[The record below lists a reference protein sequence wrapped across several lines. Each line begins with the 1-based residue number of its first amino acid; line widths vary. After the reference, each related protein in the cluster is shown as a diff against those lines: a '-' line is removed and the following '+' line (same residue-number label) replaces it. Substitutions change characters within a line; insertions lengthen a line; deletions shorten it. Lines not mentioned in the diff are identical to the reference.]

1 MKTQSSLEQKVRQY
15 LGMFWNKVSAADW
28 VQHKLQACWEM
39 LYMWDGLHFP
49 ILKAVAV
56 RPGVTSTML
65 VGAQSSAPH
74 RASISSAERLSCRCG
89 GMIVL
94 LFLASETRRGVQQAD
109 SHASVS
115 KQGEEYLSTHP
126 LLAAEVV
133 IVMSLRFTHRLEVCH
148 LASQIRWIVK

>member
-1 MKTQSSLEQKVRQY
+1 
-15 LGMFWNKVSAADW
+15 
-28 VQHKLQACWEM
+28 
-39 LYMWDGLHFP
+39 
-49 ILKAVAV
+49 
-56 RPGVTSTML
+56 
-65 VGAQSSAPH
+65 
-74 RASISSAERLSCRCG
+74 
-89 GMIVL
+89 MIVL

-148 LASQIRWIVK
+148 LASQIR